1 MLNSISEMTSL
12 EIEDV
17 LLALDQKVRA
27 YTFSVLNSVDKDEKE
42 LSKLTGRRKEIL
54 MGKARDVLRK
64 RQSVDKTVTADLVE
78 DSLTCMSKLSHLG
91 AQVKSKLKEIR

>member
-1 MLNSISEMTSL
+1 MTSL

-17 LLALDQKVRA
+17 LLALDQKVTA

-64 RQSVDKTVTADLVE
+64 KQCVDKTVTADLVE
-78 DSLTCMSKLSHLG
+78 DFLTCMSKLSHLG